1 MGSKTGTQPARSE
14 GAALHGTRPP
24 GWIDKFPAY
33 KKLMLERQA
42 EKHSSQHSRN
52 RSRGG
57 RDKSCVELD
66 PGDFPCRG
74 RPGCSCCGSS
84 MPQILA
90 SKPPDYDSLTGPPI
104 DDSYRNVYVGNC
116 CLDARAE
123 YRAIFKR
130 VRIQHAAVPVL
141 KDVSLSDALAA
152 ARAKA
157 DVSLA
162 EWFAEGCWATGLPET
177 DADSLDPAQRDQ
189 VENGYSKYVLPY
201 MMLTAAEK
209 ERRFQ

>member
-1 MGSKTGTQPARSE
+1 
-14 GAALHGTRPP
+14 
-24 GWIDKFPAY
+24 
-33 KKLMLERQA
+33 ML
-42 EKHSSQHSRN
+42 N
-52 RSRGG
+52 
-57 RDKSCVELD
+57 
-66 PGDFPCRG
+66 
-74 RPGCSCCGSS
+74 
-84 MPQILA
+84 
-90 SKPPDYDSLTGPPI
+90 
-104 DDSYRNVYVGNC
+104 
-116 CLDARAE
+116 
-123 YRAIFKR
+123 
-130 VRIQHAAVPVL
+130 
-141 KDVSLSDALAA
+141 SLSDAPAA